1 MYRST
6 INAEDL
12 NRIMIMQL
20 NELALFRQQAFVAG
34 KWCDADHQQTSKILN
49 PATLEVIGTV
59 PNMGKAEAER
69 AIEAAKEAWPLW
81 KNKTAKDRSIIL
93 KKWFDLIISNADEL
107 AFILTSEQGKP
118 LAEAK
123 GEILYAASFIEW
135 FAEEAKRVY
144 GDIIPSPYPDARIVV
159 NKQPIGVV
167 AAITPWNFP
176 AAMITRK
183 VAPALA
189 AGCPCI
195 VKPVPETPFT
205 ALALVDLALQAGVP
219 AEIFS
224 VITGDAV
231 HIGDAIFESDV
242 VRKFTFTG
250 STPVGKMLLERSAKT
265 LKKVSLELG
274 GNAPFIVFDDA
285 DLDAAIEGALIAK
298 FRNAGQTCVCV
309 NRFLVQAG
317 IYEKFIAALSQKIQ
331 NFNIGNGL
339 EAGHDIGP
347 LINANAVKKVEAH
360 IQDALDKNGRLVIGG
375 KRHTAGELFFEP
387 TLIADVTADMDVAT
401 QETFGPL
408 AAVFKFETEQQA
420 VEMANA
426 TEFGLAAYCY
436 TKDLGRAWR
445 MSEQLEYGMV
455 GINKGLISNEV
466 APFGG
471 IKQSGLG
478 REGSK
483 YGIEDYL
490 EIKYTLFGGLN
501 YE

>member
-1 MYRST
+1 
-6 INAEDL
+6 
-12 NRIMIMQL
+12 MQL

-34 KWCDADHQQTSKILN
+34 KWCDADHQQTSEILN

-195 VKPVPETPFT
+195 VKPAPETPFT
-205 ALALVDLALQAGVP
+205 ALALVDLAVQAGVP

-285 DLDAAIEGALIAK
+285 DLEAAIEGALIAK

-360 IQDALDKNGRLVIGG
+360 IQDALDKNGRLVVGG
-375 KRHTAGELFFEP
+375 KKHKAGELFFEP

-408 AAVFKFETEQQA
+408 AAIFKFETEQQA

-455 GINKGLISNEV
+455 GINKGIISNEV

-501 YE
+501 I

>member
-1 MYRST
+1 
-6 INAEDL
+6 
-12 NRIMIMQL
+12 MQL

-34 KWCDADHQQTSKILN
+34 KWCDADHQQTSEILN

-195 VKPVPETPFT
+195 VKPAPETPFT
-205 ALALVDLALQAGVP
+205 ALALVDLAVQAGVP

-347 LINANAVKKVEAH
+347 LINTNAVKKVEAH

-375 KRHTAGELFFEP
+375 KKHKAGELFFEP
-387 TLIADVTADMDVAT
+387 TLIADATADMDVAT

-501 YE
+501 I

>member
-1 MYRST
+1 
-6 INAEDL
+6 
-12 NRIMIMQL
+12 MQL
-20 NELALFRQQAFVAG
+20 DQMPLFHQQAFVAG
-34 KWCDADHQQTSKILN
+34 QWCDADSQQTTDIYN
-49 PATLEVIGTV
+49 PATQEIIGTV

-69 AIEAAKEAWPLW
+69 AIQAAVNGWAAW

-93 KKWFDLIISNADEL
+93 KKWFDLMVQHADEL

-118 LAEAK
+118 LAEAR

-144 GDIIPSPYPDARIVV
+144 GDVIPSPYPDARIVV
-159 NKQPIGVV
+159 SKQPIGLV

-183 VAPALA
+183 VGPALA

-195 VKPVPETPFT
+195 VKPAPETPFT
-205 ALALVDLALQAGVP
+205 ALALVDLAVQAGVP
-219 AEIFS
+219 AEIFT

-231 HIGDAIFESDV
+231 TIGDAIFESDD

-250 STPVGKMLLERSAKT
+250 STPVGKLLYQRSAQT

-298 FRNAGQTCVCV
+298 YRNAGQTCVCV
-309 NRFLVQAG
+309 NRFLVQEG
-317 IYEKFIAALSQKIQ
+317 IYEKFIAALKEKVAA
-331 NFNIGNGL
+331 FAIGNGL
-339 EAGHDIGP
+339 QQGNEIGP
-347 LINANAVKKVEAH
+347 LINENAVKKVEAH
-360 IQDALDKNGRLVIGG
+360 VADALAKSARLIAGG
-375 KRHTAGELFFEP
+375 QRHGAGELFYQP
-387 TLIADVTADMDVAT
+387 TIIADVTSEMDVAT

-408 AAVFKFETEQQA
+408 AAIFKFETEQQA
-420 VEMANA
+420 LEMANA

-436 TKDLGRAWR
+436 TQDLGRAWR

-471 IKQSGLG
+471 VKSSGLG

-483 YGIEDYL
+483 YGMDDYL
-490 EIKYTLFGGLN
+490 EIKYTLFGGI
-501 YE
+501 

>member
-1 MYRST
+1 
-6 INAEDL
+6 
-12 NRIMIMQL
+12 MQL
-20 NELALFRQQAFVAG
+20 NELALFRKQAFVAG
-34 KWCDADHQQTSKILN
+34 KWCDADHQQTSEILN

-195 VKPVPETPFT
+195 VKPAPETPFT
-205 ALALVDLALQAGVP
+205 ALALVDLAVQAGVP

-360 IQDALDKNGRLVIGG
+360 IQDALDKNGRLVVGG
-375 KRHTAGELFFEP
+375 KKHKAGELFFEP

-501 YE
+501 I

>member
-34 KWCDADHQQTSKILN
+34 KWCDADHQQTSEILN
-49 PATLEVIGTV
+49 PATLEIIGTV

-195 VKPVPETPFT
+195 VKPAPETPFT
-205 ALALVDLALQAGVP
+205 ALALVDLAVQAGVP

-360 IQDALDKNGRLVIGG
+360 IQDALDKNGRLVVGG
-375 KRHTAGELFFEP
+375 KKHKAGELFFEP

-501 YE
+501 I

>member
-34 KWCDADHQQTSKILN
+34 KWCDADHQQTSEILN

-159 NKQPIGVV
+159 NKQPIGVI

-195 VKPVPETPFT
+195 VKPAPETPFT
-205 ALALVDLALQAGVP
+205 ALALVDLAVQAGVP

-408 AAVFKFETEQQA
+408 AAIFKFETEQQA

-501 YE
+501 I

>member
-1 MYRST
+1 
-6 INAEDL
+6 
-12 NRIMIMQL
+12 MQL

-34 KWCDADHQQTSKILN
+34 KWCDADHQQTSEILN

-195 VKPVPETPFT
+195 VKPAPETPFT
-205 ALALVDLALQAGVP
+205 ALALVDLAVQAGVP

-360 IQDALDKNGRLVIGG
+360 IQDALDKNGRLVVGG
-375 KRHTAGELFFEP
+375 KKHKAGELFFEP

-420 VEMANA
+420 VEMANV

-501 YE
+501 I

>member
-1 MYRST
+1 
-6 INAEDL
+6 
-12 NRIMIMQL
+12 MQL

-34 KWCDADHQQTSKILN
+34 KWCDADHQQTSEILN

-93 KKWFDLIISNADEL
+93 KKWFDLIISNADDL

-195 VKPVPETPFT
+195 VKPAPETPFT

-375 KRHTAGELFFEP
+375 KKHKAGELFFEP
-387 TLIADVTADMDVAT
+387 TLIVDVTADMDVAT

-501 YE
+501 I

>member
-1 MYRST
+1 
-6 INAEDL
+6 
-12 NRIMIMQL
+12 MQL

-81 KNKTAKDRSIIL
+81 KNKTAKDRSMIL
-93 KKWFDLIISNADEL
+93 KKWFDLIILNADDL

-195 VKPVPETPFT
+195 VKPAPETPFT
-205 ALALVDLALQAGVP
+205 ALALVDLAVQAGVP

-317 IYEKFIAALSQKIQ
+317 IYEKFIAALSLKIQ

-360 IQDALDKNGRLVIGG
+360 IQDALDKKGRLVVGG
-375 KRHTAGELFFEP
+375 KKHIAGELFFEP

-408 AAVFKFETEQQA
+408 AAIFKFETEQQA

-501 YE
+501 I

>member
-1 MYRST
+1 
-6 INAEDL
+6 
-12 NRIMIMQL
+12 MQL
-20 NELALFRQQAFVAG
+20 NELTLFRQQAFVAG
-34 KWCDADHQQTSKILN
+34 KWCDADHQQTSEILN
-49 PATLEVIGTV
+49 PATFEIIGTV

-195 VKPVPETPFT
+195 VKPAPETPFT
-205 ALALVDLALQAGVP
+205 ALALVDLAVQAGVP

-224 VITGDAV
+224 VITGDAA

-501 YE
+501 I

>member
-1 MYRST
+1 
-6 INAEDL
+6 
-12 NRIMIMQL
+12 MQL

-34 KWCDADHQQTSKILN
+34 KWCDADHQQTSEILN
-49 PATLEVIGTV
+49 PATLEIIGTV

-195 VKPVPETPFT
+195 VKPAPETPFT
-205 ALALVDLALQAGVP
+205 ALALVDLAVQAGVP

-317 IYEKFIAALSQKIQ
+317 IYEKFIAAISQKIQ

-501 YE
+501 I

>member
-1 MYRST
+1 
-6 INAEDL
+6 
-12 NRIMIMQL
+12 MQL

-34 KWCDADHQQTSKILN
+34 KWCDADHQQTSEILN

-159 NKQPIGVV
+159 NKQPIGVI

-195 VKPVPETPFT
+195 VKPAPETPFT
-205 ALALVDLALQAGVP
+205 ALALVDLAVQAGVP

-298 FRNAGQTCVCV
+298 LRNAGQTCVCV

-501 YE
+501 I

>member
-1 MYRST
+1 
-6 INAEDL
+6 
-12 NRIMIMQL
+12 MQL
-20 NELALFRQQAFVAG
+20 NQMPLFHQQAFVAG
-34 KWCDADHQQTSKILN
+34 QWCDADNQQVTEIYN
-49 PATLEVIGTV
+49 PATQEVIGTV

-69 AIEAAKEAWPLW
+69 AIQAATQGWAAW
-81 KNKTAKDRSIIL
+81 KNKTAKERSIIL
-93 KKWFDLIISNADEL
+93 KKWFDLMVEHADEL

-118 LAEAK
+118 LAEAR

-144 GDIIPSPYPDARIVV
+144 GDVIPSPYPDARIVV
-159 NKQPIGVV
+159 SKQPIGVI

-183 VAPALA
+183 VGPALA

-195 VKPVPETPFT
+195 VKPAPETPFT
-205 ALALVDLALQAGVP
+205 ALALVDLAVQAGIP

-224 VITGDAV
+224 VVTGDAV
-231 HIGDAIFESDV
+231 TIGDAIFESND

-250 STPVGKMLLERSAKT
+250 STPVGKLLYQRSAQT

-298 FRNAGQTCVCV
+298 YRNAGQTCVCV

-317 IYEKFIAALSQKIQ
+317 IYDKFVAALNEKVQA
-331 NFNIGNGL
+331 FAIGNGL
-339 EAGHDIGP
+339 EQGNEIGP
-347 LINANAVKKVEAH
+347 LINENAVKKVEAH
-360 IQDALDKNGRLVIGG
+360 VADALAKNARLVAGG
-375 KRHTAGELFFEP
+375 KRHSAGELFYEP
-387 TLIADVTADMDVAT
+387 TIIADVTTEMDVAT

-408 AAVFKFETEQQA
+408 AAIFKFETEQQA

-436 TKDLGRAWR
+436 TKDLGRSWR

-471 IKQSGLG
+471 IKSSGLG

-490 EIKYTLFGGLN
+490 EIKYTLFGGI
-501 YE
+501 

>member
-1 MYRST
+1 
-6 INAEDL
+6 
-12 NRIMIMQL
+12 MQL

-34 KWCDADHQQTSKILN
+34 KWCDADHQQTSEILN
-49 PATLEVIGTV
+49 PATLEIIGTV

-93 KKWFDLIISNADEL
+93 KKWFDLIISNADDL

-135 FAEEAKRVY
+135 FAEEAKRIY

-195 VKPVPETPFT
+195 VKPAPETPFT
-205 ALALVDLALQAGVP
+205 ALALVDLAVQAGVP

-224 VITGDAV
+224 VITGDAA
-231 HIGDAIFESDV
+231 HISDAIFESDV

-317 IYEKFIAALSQKIQ
+317 IYEKFIAALCQKIQ

-347 LINANAVKKVEAH
+347 LINANAVKKVETH
-360 IQDALDKNGRLVIGG
+360 IQDALDKNGRLVVGG
-375 KRHTAGELFFEP
+375 KKHKAGELFFEP

-501 YE
+501 I

>member
-1 MYRST
+1 
-6 INAEDL
+6 
-12 NRIMIMQL
+12 MQL
-20 NELALFRQQAFVAG
+20 NQLPLFHQQAFVAG
-34 KWCDADHQQTSKILN
+34 QWCDADNQQTSDIYN
-49 PATLEVIGTV
+49 PATQEVIGTV

-69 AIEAAKEAWPLW
+69 AIHVAVAGWAAW
-81 KNKTAKDRSIIL
+81 KNKTAKDRSTIL
-93 KKWFDLIISNADEL
+93 KKWFDLMVENADQL

-118 LAEAK
+118 LAEAR
-123 GEILYAASFIEW
+123 GEILYAASFVEW

-144 GDIIPSPYPDARIVV
+144 GDIVPSPYPDARIIVS
-159 NKQPIGVV
+159 KQPIGVV

-195 VKPVPETPFT
+195 VKPAPETPFT
-205 ALALVDLALQAGVP
+205 ALALVDLAIQAGVP
-219 AEIFS
+219 AEIFT

-231 HIGDAIFESDV
+231 TIGDAIFQSDD

-250 STPVGKMLLERSAKT
+250 STPVGKLLYQRSAQT

-298 FRNAGQTCVCV
+298 YRNAGQTCVCV
-309 NRFLVQAG
+309 NRFLVQEG
-317 IYEKFIAALSQKIQ
+317 IYEKFIAALSEKI
-331 NFNIGNGL
+331 NAFAIGNGL
-339 EAGHDIGP
+339 DVGSEIGP

-360 IQDALDKNGRLVIGG
+360 VADALAKAGRLVAGG
-375 KRHTAGELFFEP
+375 KRHSAGELFYQP
-387 TLIADVTADMDVAT
+387 TIIADVTAEMDVAT

-420 VEMANA
+420 IQMANA

-445 MSEQLEYGMV
+445 MSELLEYGMV

-501 YE
+501 A

>member
-1 MYRST
+1 
-6 INAEDL
+6 
-12 NRIMIMQL
+12 MQL

-34 KWCDADHQQTSKILN
+34 KWCDADHQQTSEILN
-49 PATLEVIGTV
+49 PATLEIIGTV

-195 VKPVPETPFT
+195 VKPAPETPFT
-205 ALALVDLALQAGVP
+205 ALALVDLAVQAGVP

-250 STPVGKMLLERSAKT
+250 STPVGKILLERSAKT

-360 IQDALDKNGRLVIGG
+360 IQDALDKNGRLVVGG
-375 KRHTAGELFFEP
+375 KKHKAGELFFEP

-501 YE
+501 I

>member
-1 MYRST
+1 
-6 INAEDL
+6 
-12 NRIMIMQL
+12 MQL
-20 NELALFRQQAFVAG
+20 DQMPLFHQQAFVAG
-34 KWCDADHQQTSKILN
+34 QWCDADSQQTTDIYN
-49 PATLEVIGTV
+49 PATQEIIGTV
-59 PNMGKAEAER
+59 PNMGKAETER
-69 AIEAAKEAWPLW
+69 AIQAAVNGWAAW

-93 KKWFDLIISNADEL
+93 KKWFDLMVQHADEL

-118 LAEAK
+118 LAEAR

-144 GDIIPSPYPDARIVV
+144 GDVIPSPYPDARIVV
-159 NKQPIGVV
+159 SKQPIGLV

-183 VAPALA
+183 VGPALA

-195 VKPVPETPFT
+195 VKPAPETPFT
-205 ALALVDLALQAGVP
+205 ALALVDLAVQAGVP
-219 AEIFS
+219 AEIFT

-231 HIGDAIFESDV
+231 TIGDAIFESDD

-250 STPVGKMLLERSAKT
+250 STPVGKLLYQRSAQT

-298 FRNAGQTCVCV
+298 YRNAGQTCVCV

-317 IYEKFIAALSQKIQ
+317 IYEKFIAALKEKVAA
-331 NFNIGNGL
+331 FAIGNGL
-339 EAGHDIGP
+339 QQGNEIGP
-347 LINANAVKKVEAH
+347 LINENAVKKVEAH
-360 IQDALDKNGRLVIGG
+360 VADALAKSARLIAGG
-375 KRHTAGELFFEP
+375 QRHGAGELFYQP
-387 TLIADVTADMDVAT
+387 TIIADVTSEMDVAT

-408 AAVFKFETEQQA
+408 AAIFKFETEQQA
-420 VEMANA
+420 LEMANA

-436 TKDLGRAWR
+436 TQDLGRAWR

-471 IKQSGLG
+471 VKSSGLG

-483 YGIEDYL
+483 YGMDDYL
-490 EIKYTLFGGLN
+490 EIKYTLFGGI
-501 YE
+501 

>member
-1 MYRST
+1 
-6 INAEDL
+6 
-12 NRIMIMQL
+12 MQL
-20 NELALFRQQAFVAG
+20 NELALFRQQAFIAG

-49 PATLEVIGTV
+49 PATLEIIGTV

-195 VKPVPETPFT
+195 VKPAPETPFT

-360 IQDALDKNGRLVIGG
+360 IQDALDKNGRLVVGG
-375 KRHTAGELFFEP
+375 KKHKAGELFFEP

-501 YE
+501 I

>member
-1 MYRST
+1 
-6 INAEDL
+6 
-12 NRIMIMQL
+12 MQL

-34 KWCDADHQQTSKILN
+34 KWCDADHQQTSEILN
-49 PATLEVIGTV
+49 PATLEIIGTV

-159 NKQPIGVV
+159 NKQPIGVI

-195 VKPVPETPFT
+195 VKPAPETPFT

-501 YE
+501 I

>member
-1 MYRST
+1 
-6 INAEDL
+6 
-12 NRIMIMQL
+12 MQL

-34 KWCDADHQQTSKILN
+34 KWCDADHQQTSEILN
-49 PATLEVIGTV
+49 PATLEIIGTV

-195 VKPVPETPFT
+195 VKPAPETPFT

-250 STPVGKMLLERSAKT
+250 STPVGKILLERSAKT

-285 DLDAAIEGALIAK
+285 DLEAAIEGALIAK

-317 IYEKFIAALSQKIQ
+317 IYEKFIAALSQNIQ

-360 IQDALDKNGRLVIGG
+360 IQDALDKNGRLVVGG
-375 KRHTAGELFFEP
+375 KKHKAGELFFEP

-408 AAVFKFETEQQA
+408 AAVFKFENEQQA

-501 YE
+501 I

>member
-1 MYRST
+1 
-6 INAEDL
+6 
-12 NRIMIMQL
+12 MQL

-34 KWCDADHQQTSKILN
+34 KWCDADHQQTSEILN
-49 PATLEVIGTV
+49 PATLEIIGTV

-81 KNKTAKDRSIIL
+81 KNKTAKDRSIFL

-195 VKPVPETPFT
+195 VKPAPETPFT
-205 ALALVDLALQAGVP
+205 ALALVDLAVQAGVP

-285 DLDAAIEGALIAK
+285 DLEAAIEGALIAK

-360 IQDALDKNGRLVIGG
+360 IQDALDKNGRLVVGG
-375 KRHTAGELFFEP
+375 KKHKAGELFFEP

-408 AAVFKFETEQQA
+408 AAVFKFENEQQA

-501 YE
+501 I

>member
-1 MYRST
+1 M
-6 INAEDL
+6 
-12 NRIMIMQL
+12 
-20 NELALFRQQAFVAG
+20 VA
-34 KWCDADHQQTSKILN
+34 H
-49 PATLEVIGTV
+49 
-59 PNMGKAEAER
+59 
-69 AIEAAKEAWPLW
+69 
-81 KNKTAKDRSIIL
+81 
-93 KKWFDLIISNADEL
+93 ADEL

-118 LAEAK
+118 LAEAR
-123 GEILYAASFIEW
+123 GEILYAASFVEW

-195 VKPVPETPFT
+195 VKPAPETPYT

-231 HIGDAIFESDV
+231 TIGDAIFESDD

-250 STPVGKMLLERSAKT
+250 STQVGKLLYQRSAQT

-285 DLDAAIEGALIAK
+285 DLEAAIEGALIAK
-298 FRNAGQTCVCV
+298 YRNAGQTCVCV

-317 IYEKFIAALSQKIQ
+317 IYEQFIAALNEKVQTFVVGSGLQA
-331 NFNIGNGL
+331 GN
-339 EAGHDIGP
+339 DIGP
-347 LINANAVKKVEAH
+347 LININAVKKVEAH
-360 IQDALDKNGRLVIGG
+360 VADALEKNARLIAGG
-375 KRHTAGELFFEP
+375 KRHGAGDLFYEP
-387 TLIADVTADMDVAT
+387 TIIADVTAEMDVAT

-408 AAVFKFETEQQA
+408 AAIFKFENEQQA

-436 TKDLGRAWR
+436 TRDLGRAWR

-490 EIKYTLFGGLN
+490 EIKYTLFGGLTG
-501 YE
+501 

>member
-1 MYRST
+1 T
-6 INAEDL
+6 I
-12 NRIMIMQL
+12 
-20 NELALFRQQAFVAG
+20 
-34 KWCDADHQQTSKILN
+34 
-49 PATLEVIGTV
+49 
-59 PNMGKAEAER
+59 
-69 AIEAAKEAWPLW
+69 
-81 KNKTAKDRSIIL
+81 
-93 KKWFDLIISNADEL
+93 
-107 AFILTSEQGKP
+107 EQGKP

-123 GEILYAASFIEW
+123 GEVRYAASFIQW
-135 FAEEAKRVY
+135 FAEEGKRIY
-144 GDIIPSPYPDARIVV
+144 GDVIPTVNNQQRFIISKEPV
-159 NKQPIGVV
+159 GVV

-176 AAMITRK
+176 IAMITRK
-183 VAPALA
+183 AAPALA
-189 AGCPCI
+189 AGCTVVI
-195 VKPVPETPFT
+195 KPANETPYC
-205 ALALVDLALQAGVP
+205 ALAIAKLAEKAGIPAGVINVVTGKSQ
-219 AEIFS
+219 EIGS
-224 VITGDAV
+224 VFTSHEKV
-231 HIGDAIFESDV
+231 
-242 VRKFTFTG
+242 KKLTFTG
-250 STPVGKMLLERSAKT
+250 STPVGRLLMQQCSST
-265 LKKVSLELG
+265 IKKLALELG
-274 GNAPFIVFDDA
+274 GNAPLIVFDDA

-317 IYEKFIAALSQKIQ
+317 IYEKFIATLSQKIQ

-408 AAVFKFETEQQA
+408 AAIFKFETEQQA

-501 YE
+501 I

>member
-1 MYRST
+1 
-6 INAEDL
+6 
-12 NRIMIMQL
+12 MQL

-34 KWCDADHQQTSKILN
+34 KWCDADHQQTSEILN

-59 PNMGKAEAER
+59 PNMGKTEAER

-93 KKWFDLIISNADEL
+93 KKWFDLIISNADDL

-195 VKPVPETPFT
+195 VKPAPETPFT
-205 ALALVDLALQAGVP
+205 ALALVDLAVQAGVP

-285 DLDAAIEGALIAK
+285 DLDTAIEGALIAK

-360 IQDALDKNGRLVIGG
+360 IQDALDKNGRLVVGG
-375 KRHTAGELFFEP
+375 KKHKAGELFFEP

-501 YE
+501 I

>member
-1 MYRST
+1 
-6 INAEDL
+6 
-12 NRIMIMQL
+12 MQL

-34 KWCDADHQQTSKILN
+34 KWCDADHQQTSEILN
-49 PATLEVIGTV
+49 PATLEIIGTV

-93 KKWFDLIISNADEL
+93 KKWFDLIISNANEL

-189 AGCPCI
+189 AGCTCI
-195 VKPVPETPFT
+195 VKPAPETPFT
-205 ALALVDLALQAGVP
+205 ALALVDLAVQAGVP

-224 VITGDAV
+224 VITGDAA

-360 IQDALDKNGRLVIGG
+360 IQDALDKNGRLVVGG
-375 KRHTAGELFFEP
+375 KKHKAGELFFEP

-408 AAVFKFETEQQA
+408 AAVFKFENEQQA

-501 YE
+501 I

>member
-1 MYRST
+1 
-6 INAEDL
+6 
-12 NRIMIMQL
+12 MQL
-20 NELALFRQQAFVAG
+20 NELALFRQQAFIAG

-49 PATLEVIGTV
+49 PATLEIIGTV

-195 VKPVPETPFT
+195 VKPAPETPFT
-205 ALALVDLALQAGVP
+205 ALALVDLAVQAGVP

-360 IQDALDKNGRLVIGG
+360 IQDALDKNGRLVVGG
-375 KRHTAGELFFEP
+375 KKHKAGELFFEP

-408 AAVFKFETEQQA
+408 AAVFKFETEQQS

-501 YE
+501 I

>member
-1 MYRST
+1 
-6 INAEDL
+6 
-12 NRIMIMQL
+12 MQL

-34 KWCDADHQQTSKILN
+34 KWCDADHQQTSEILN
-49 PATLEVIGTV
+49 PATLEIIGTV

-144 GDIIPSPYPDARIVV
+144 GDIIPSLYPDARIVV

-195 VKPVPETPFT
+195 VKPAPETPFT
-205 ALALVDLALQAGVP
+205 ALALVDLAVQAGVP

-285 DLDAAIEGALIAK
+285 DLEAAIEGALIAK

-360 IQDALDKNGRLVIGG
+360 IQDALDKNGRLVVGG
-375 KRHTAGELFFEP
+375 KKHKAGELFFEP

-408 AAVFKFETEQQA
+408 AAVFKFENEQQA

-501 YE
+501 I

>member
-1 MYRST
+1 
-6 INAEDL
+6 
-12 NRIMIMQL
+12 MQL

-34 KWCDADHQQTSKILN
+34 KWCDADHQQTSEILN

-159 NKQPIGVV
+159 NKQPIGVI

-195 VKPVPETPFT
+195 VKPAPETPFT
-205 ALALVDLALQAGVP
+205 ALALVDLAVQAGVP

-490 EIKYTLFGGLN
+490 EIK
-501 YE
+501 

>member
-1 MYRST
+1 
-6 INAEDL
+6 
-12 NRIMIMQL
+12 MQL

-34 KWCDADHQQTSKILN
+34 KWCDADHQQTSEILN
-49 PATLEVIGTV
+49 PATLEIIGTV

-195 VKPVPETPFT
+195 VKPAPETPFT
-205 ALALVDLALQAGVP
+205 ALALVDLAVQAGVP

-250 STPVGKMLLERSAKT
+250 STLVGKMLLERSAKT

-285 DLDAAIEGALIAK
+285 DLEAAIEGALIAK

-360 IQDALDKNGRLVIGG
+360 IQDALDKNGRLVVGG
-375 KRHTAGELFFEP
+375 KKHKAGELFFEP

-408 AAVFKFETEQQA
+408 AAVFKFENEQQA

-501 YE
+501 I

>member
-1 MYRST
+1 
-6 INAEDL
+6 
-12 NRIMIMQL
+12 MQL

-34 KWCDADHQQTSKILN
+34 KWCDADHQQTSEILN
-49 PATLEVIGTV
+49 PATLEIIGTV

-195 VKPVPETPFT
+195 VKPAPETPFT
-205 ALALVDLALQAGVP
+205 ALALVDLAVQAGVP

-285 DLDAAIEGALIAK
+285 DLEAAIEGALIAK

-360 IQDALDKNGRLVIGG
+360 IQDALDKNGRLVVGG
-375 KRHTAGELFFEP
+375 KKHKAGELFFEP

-408 AAVFKFETEQQA
+408 AAVFKFENEQQA

-501 YE
+501 I

>member
-1 MYRST
+1 
-6 INAEDL
+6 
-12 NRIMIMQL
+12 MQL
-20 NELALFRQQAFVAG
+20 NELALFRQQAFIAG

-49 PATLEVIGTV
+49 PATLEIIGTV

-195 VKPVPETPFT
+195 VKPAPETPFT
-205 ALALVDLALQAGVP
+205 ALALVDLAVQAGVP

-224 VITGDAV
+224 VITGDAA
-231 HIGDAIFESDV
+231 HIGDAIFESDI

-347 LINANAVKKVEAH
+347 LINASAVKKVEAH
-360 IQDALDKNGRLVIGG
+360 IQDALDKNGRLVVGG
-375 KRHTAGELFFEP
+375 KKHKAGELFFEP

>member
-1 MYRST
+1 
-6 INAEDL
+6 
-12 NRIMIMQL
+12 MQL
-20 NELALFRQQAFVAG
+20 NELTLFRQQAFVAG
-34 KWCDADHQQTSKILN
+34 KWCDADHQQTSEILN
-49 PATLEVIGTV
+49 PATLEIIGTV

-195 VKPVPETPFT
+195 VKPAPETPFT
-205 ALALVDLALQAGVP
+205 ALALVDLAVQAGVP

-224 VITGDAV
+224 VITGDAA

-250 STPVGKMLLERSAKT
+250 STPVGKILLERSAKT

-501 YE
+501 I

>member
-20 NELALFRQQAFVAG
+20 NELAIFRQQAFVAG
-34 KWCDADHQQTSKILN
+34 KWCDADHQQTSEILN

-93 KKWFDLIISNADEL
+93 KKWFDLIISNTDEL

-159 NKQPIGVV
+159 NKQPIGVI

-195 VKPVPETPFT
+195 VKPAPETPFT
-205 ALALVDLALQAGVP
+205 ALALVDLAVQAGVP

-501 YE
+501 I

>member
-1 MYRST
+1 
-6 INAEDL
+6 
-12 NRIMIMQL
+12 MQL

-34 KWCDADHQQTSKILN
+34 KWCDADHQQTSEILN
-49 PATLEVIGTV
+49 PATLEIIGTV

-93 KKWFDLIISNADEL
+93 KKWFDLIISNADDL

-195 VKPVPETPFT
+195 VKPAPETPFT
-205 ALALVDLALQAGVP
+205 ALALVDLAVQAGVP

-375 KRHTAGELFFEP
+375 KKHKAGELFFEP

-408 AAVFKFETEQQA
+408 AAVFKFESEQQA
-420 VEMANA
+420 VDMANA

-445 MSEQLEYGMV
+445 MSEKLEYGMV

-501 YE
+501 I

>member
-34 KWCDADHQQTSKILN
+34 KWCDADHQQTSEILN
-49 PATLEVIGTV
+49 PATLEIIGTV
-59 PNMGKAEAER
+59 PNMSKAEAER

-195 VKPVPETPFT
+195 VKPAPETPFT

-436 TKDLGRAWR
+436 TKELGRAWR

-501 YE
+501 I